1 MTKFTKHLL
10 SITTVCTFFILAIAS
25 SDDKKIEKEVSE
37 QEATQPAIQV
47 SATQLYADYE
57 ANEIAADQ
65 KYKGKVLVVSGTIG
79 DIAKDIA
86 DDIYVTLKGD
96 DVIGDVQCFF
106 SEAHTSTAAQLQ
118 KGQKITVKG
127 KCDGKM
133 MNVILRGCSVQ

>member
-10 SITTVCTFFILAIAS
+10 SITTVCIFFILAIAS

-37 QEATQPAIQV
+37 QEANQPAIQV